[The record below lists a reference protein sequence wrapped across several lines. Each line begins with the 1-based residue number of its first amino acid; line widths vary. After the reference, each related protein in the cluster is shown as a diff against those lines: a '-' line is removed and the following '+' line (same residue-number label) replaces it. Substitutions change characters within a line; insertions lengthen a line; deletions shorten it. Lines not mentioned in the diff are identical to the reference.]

1 MIKSKQDKRFEVFAS
16 VVMVIVMFIIIFPF
30 VLLFI
35 SSITE
40 EKTLLINGYSI
51 FPEKLSLAAYEYIW
65 NSRDVIFRA
74 YATTVGV
81 TVIGTT
87 LHVLLVALV
96 AYPLSLRRLP
106 GKSVF
111 NFLLLFTI
119 LFNGG
124 LVPTYMVYTRIFN
137 VSDSISGLIVP
148 YLLMNAFSVIMTR
161 TYINTNI
168 ADEVLEAAR
177 IDGAGEFQCLGRV
190 VLPLC
195 KPIIGTISLMAMIA
209 YWNNWTNGM
218 YFINTRRELLGIQNY
233 LMTVMN
239 SSEALKQQAS
249 QGLVDSSHI
258 PSVSLRMALAV
269 VAVIPVLVF
278 YPFFQKS
285 FVKGITLGS
294 VKG

>member
-1 MIKSKQDKRFEVFAS
+1 MITKNKPFIAAAYVLMALLVLSC
-16 VVMVIVMFIIIFPF
+16 VVPF
-30 VLLFI
+30 LLLI
-35 SSITE
+35 SSSLTDEATIVV
-40 EKTLLINGYSI
+40 NGYSLI
-51 FPEKLSLAAYEYIW
+51 PQKLSFDAYEYLWQARGGILQ
-65 NSRDVIFRA
+65 A
-74 YATTVGV
+74 YLMSLIVTAVGV
-81 TVIGTT
+81 LGNVT
-87 LHVLLVALV
+87 LTILY
-96 AYPLSLRRLP
+96 AYPLSRRDLP
-106 GKSVF
+106 GRRFFSL
-111 NFLLLFTI
+111 FLFFTM

-124 LVPTYMVYTRIFN
+124 LVPTYMVYTQIFS

-161 TYINTNI
+161 TYINSNI

-195 KPIIGTISLMAMIA
+195 KPIIGTIALMAMIA

-269 VAVIPVLVF
+269 VAVIPVLVM